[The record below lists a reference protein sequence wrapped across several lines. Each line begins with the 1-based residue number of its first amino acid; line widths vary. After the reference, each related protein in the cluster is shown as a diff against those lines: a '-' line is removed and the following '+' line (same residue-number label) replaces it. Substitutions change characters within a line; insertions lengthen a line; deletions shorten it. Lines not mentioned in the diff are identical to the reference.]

1 MKLMMM
7 MMEGEWWGRRWVWGA
22 VAAVECRNP
31 EGCSLLTGW
40 GTRAQR
46 SLTDR
51 NTEFRKL
58 WNQTNKYLHRRWR
71 KGLNLSGLSHL
82 SMAHQCLRSWE
93 PPGEAP
99 AQRCSDLK
107 LRPQSDWI
115 WWLSHTQ
122 DHKPQ
127 TSVVSRVQPDHC
139 GSAPRRKQRP
149 AAPQHCSR
157 RRRWWWWRSLF
168 SILILFFNHIISSHV
183 IWPGCFEST
192 WVWSWGRRWPRAATS
207 CCCRG
212 RSPASR
218 PRRSRRCSSGSG
230 SVWCS
235 PDLWTALQRDGT
247 ENHLVMVMQ
256 HQNLDVQL
264 LIKIFWAPL
273 WDWNISSPSDRKN
286 KQTNRRWKR

>member
-31 EGCSLLTGW
+31 EGCSLLTDW

-71 KGLNLSGLSHL
+71 KGLNLSGLFHL

-99 AQRCSDLK
+99 AQRCYDLK
-107 LRPQSDWI
+107 LRPQSDWR

-127 TSVVSRVQPDHC
+127 TSVVSRVQHDHC

-157 RRRWWWWRSLF
+157 RRRWWWRSLF
-168 SILILFFNHIISSHV
+168 SILFSIFLTTSSRVMWFDLAAFKVPEYEVEADDGLGLRRLAAVEDGRLRLGPDEAAAVRQEAVVSGVHLTFGQHYRETGQKTIWLWLCNTKTLMFN
-183 IWPGCFEST
+183 C
-192 WVWSWGRRWPRAATS
+192 
-207 CCCRG
+207 
-212 RSPASR
+212 
-218 PRRSRRCSSGSG
+218 
-230 SVWCS
+230 
-235 PDLWTALQRDGT
+235 
-247 ENHLVMVMQ
+247 
-256 HQNLDVQL
+256 
-264 LIKIFWAPL
+264 
-273 WDWNISSPSDRKN
+273 
-286 KQTNRRWKR
+286 